1 MPSLRIYLKDQFRW
15 NFTLLEKEVRIGRGQ
30 ENHIVL
36 PQPEISRNHA
46 LLRRDGKRFILED
59 RSGRGI
65 DLNHQTVSEAPLRQG
80 DVLQIGAYRL
90 VFELKETEEP
100 FTETIT
106 REPTLD
112 LPGGGVPKQKAIIRS
127 RIAVAAGPDQG
138 KVLPLKEGVTR
149 IGRGG
154 RNDLVLS
161 DPAVSSVHLEME
173 VSPAAILVRDLGSTN
188 GTRINGQRI
197 QSSTAEIGAEIQIG
211 QTKLKLQLEEPTEPL
226 APPALGRLIGQSV
239 KMQEVFRM
247 IERGARGE
255 VAVLVQAETGCGKEL
270 VAQEVHRLSPR
281 AEGPFITLDCS
292 AIPKELIESEL
303 FGHEKG
309 AFTTAVSQRKGAF
322 ELARGGTVFLDEIGE
337 LPIEM
342 QPKLLRVL
350 EERTFKRVGGNEMLR
365 SDFRIIAAT
374 NRWLDQEVLAGR
386 FRQDLY
392 FRLYVLPI
400 FLPPLRER
408 KEDIPLL
415 VDHFLKGKSIQVL
428 PEAMEKLT
436 AHGWPGNVRELRNV
450 IERAVVMME
459 GSTLR
464 PEDLLFLRPP
474 DREGPPMSWEEQ
486 KGALP
491 TGSLEEIEKQVIQ
504 RALKSHQGD
513 KKAVAQSLGIA
524 LSTLYEKLKRYH
536 LAD

>member
-1 MPSLRIYLKDQFRW
+1 MPSLKIYLKDEFRW
-15 NFTLLEKEVRIGRGQ
+15 IFTLLEKEIRIGRSH

-36 PQPEISRNHA
+36 PQPEVSRQHA
-46 LLRRDGKRFILED
+46 FLRQDGKKFIVED
-59 RSGRGI
+59 KSGRGI
-65 DLNHQTVSEAPLRQG
+65 DVNHQTVTEAPLRHG
-80 DVLQIGAYRL
+80 DVVRIGSYRL
-90 VFELKETEEP
+90 IFELHENEEP
-100 FTETIT
+100 FTETMT

-112 LPGGGVPKQKAIIRS
+112 LPAAARPKEAKVRCQIMI
-127 RIAVAAGPDQG
+127 VAGPDQG
-138 KVLPLKEGVTR
+138 KVFPFSEGVLR
-149 IGRGG
+149 IGRAG
-154 RNDLVLS
+154 RNDVVLS
-161 DPAVSSVHLEME
+161 DPSVSSLHLEIE
-173 VSPAAILVRDLGSTN
+173 ATPSTIQVRDLGSTN

-197 QSSTAEIGAEIQIG
+197 QSSIAEIGSEIQIG
-211 QTKLKLQLEEPTEPL
+211 QTRLKIQPEEPTEPI
-226 APPALGRLIGQSV
+226 APPALGRLIGQSP

-247 IERGARGE
+247 IQRGAKGE

-270 VAQEVHRLSPR
+270 VAQEIHRLSPR
-281 AEGPFITLDCS
+281 AQGPFITLDCS

-309 AFTTAVSQRKGAF
+309 AFTTAISQRKGAF

-350 EERTFKRVGGNEMLR
+350 EERTFKRVGGNEVLR

-415 VDHFLKGKSIQVL
+415 VEHFLRGKSIQVS
-428 PEAMEKLT
+428 PEAIEKMT
-436 AHGWPGNVRELRNV
+436 AHAWPGNVRELRNV

-459 GSTLR
+459 GNTLR
-464 PEDLLFLRPP
+464 PEDLLFLQAS
-474 DREGPPMSWEEQ
+474 DRAGQPMSWEEQ
-486 KGALP
+486 KASPP

-504 RALKSHQGD
+504 RTLKAHRGD
-513 KKAVAQSLGIA
+513 KKAAAQVLGIA
-524 LSTLYEKLKRYH
+524 LSTLYEKLKRH
-536 LAD
+536 QITD